1 MPLNQHEKEI
11 LWREYKYE
19 VMWHSQ
25 AHYNQIRAVMKDN
38 VEGEVLQRLIDEA
51 LALPPSKGSVINA
64 FDHMWGYF
72 KKEAD
77 DAEKA
82 RHQTLKADFE
92 SGKTT
97 PADLLSFIY
106 TLATKYQSKYIL
118 NSSILK
124 KA

>member
-1 MPLNQHEKEI
+1 MSLNQHEKEK

-25 AHYNQIRAVMKDN
+25 AHYNQIRSVMKDN

-51 LALPPSKGSVINA
+51 LALPPSKGAVINT

-77 DAEKA
+77 DTEKN

-97 PADLLSFIY
+97 CEELLSFIY
-106 TLATKYQSKYIL
+106 TLAIKYQSKYLL

-124 KA
+124 NA